1 MTQFVTA
8 SDLTATV
15 VASSP
20 AGVLI
25 ERKGTST
32 TNVFKVRKAFKGYEI
47 VTPVAGQRLARYDDI
62 KKVKKF
68 LTSF

>member
-1 MTQFVTA
+1 MTKFVTA

-15 VASSP
+15 VAAAS

-25 ERKGTST
+25 ERKS
-32 TNVFKVRKAFKGYEI
+32 NVFKVRKAFKGYEI